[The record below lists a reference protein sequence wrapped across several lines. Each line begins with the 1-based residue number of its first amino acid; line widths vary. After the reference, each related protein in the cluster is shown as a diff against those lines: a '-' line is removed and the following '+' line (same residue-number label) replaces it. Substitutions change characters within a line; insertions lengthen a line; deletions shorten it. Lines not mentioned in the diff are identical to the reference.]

1 MIGIYVLLIIAM
13 LLVIKLCKKTLKII
27 LSSIIILVAF
37 YCVII
42 SVDMTRVISLREPI
56 FARPTIETDFSM
68 KTKTY
73 QGLGYKVE
81 VVEDVTKKGPE
92 NRICQVEMYMFNKV
106 IAASIK

>member
-27 LSSIIILVAF
+27 LSIVIILVAL
-37 YCVII
+37 YCVMI
-42 SVDMTRVISLREPI
+42 SVDMNRVNSLREPI
-56 FARPTIETDFSM
+56 FARLIRETDFSM

-81 VVEDVTKKGPE
+81 LTEDVTKKE
-92 NRICQVEMYMFNKV
+92 NRICQAEMYMFNKC
-106 IAASIK
+106 IAGAIE